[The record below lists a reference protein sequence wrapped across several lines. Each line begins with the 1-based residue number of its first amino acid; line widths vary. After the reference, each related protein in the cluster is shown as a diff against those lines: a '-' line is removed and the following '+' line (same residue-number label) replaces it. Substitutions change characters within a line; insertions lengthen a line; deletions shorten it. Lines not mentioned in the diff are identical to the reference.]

1 MHHRLTYSLYM
12 EKGKEKQN
20 FKKYMLNSQNVQL
33 GIMDGYIMNIIIN
46 TDANDMNSFQ
56 STIEKYKEMYGEYPK
71 GVCADAGYGSKKNY
85 KYCDRNKITA
95 YIKYPNYEKEQ
106 KKWTEKKI

>member
-1 MHHRLTYSLYM
+1 
-12 EKGKEKQN
+12 
-20 FKKYMLNSQNVQL
+20 
-33 GIMDGYIMNIIIN
+33 MNIIIN

-56 STIEKYKEMYGEYPK
+56 SSIEKYKEMYGEYPK